1 VLLPEVNVMIYA
13 HLCRGAG
20 ATPKLVADAQH
31 AALAIDHGR
40 TFVTTDGDFA
50 RFQRL
55 RGRHPLAR
63 TR

>member
-1 VLLPEVNVMIYA
+1 MIYA

-20 ATPKLVADAQH
+20 ATAKLVADAQH